1 MKPAEFFESTV
12 AIVHAVIL
20 WQILRLLL
28 SQSQEKLQK
37 TLKPKRT
44 TKTQLKN
51 TNNTKNYKKIKLKK
65 TTNTKIQKNL
75 KLKT

>member
-1 MKPAEFFESTV
+1 MPPVSRQVGVGSTLDRSLTKERRRMKPAEFFESTV

-37 TLKPKRT
+37 TLKTKK
-44 TKTQLKN
+44 TKTKKN
-51 TNNTKNYKKIKLKK
+51 N
-65 TTNTKIQKNL
+65 
-75 KLKT
+75 

>member
-28 SQSQEKLQK
+28 SQSQEKLQE
-37 TLKPKRT
+37 TLK
-44 TKTQLKN
+44 TKK
-51 TNNTKNYKKIKLKK
+51 TKNKK
-65 TTNTKIQKNL
+65 NH
-75 KLKT
+75 